1 MKCTA
6 CQGKSDATIKCFLK
20 AMDTIKEHFLMM
32 QGLCAEK
39 EATISQLN
47 TRNEKLHNALDLL
60 RQGQEQRLKSSPKRR
75 RLSPKKPQIKNNN
88 TQKAQ
93 TSPLIPESQSSL
105 NMNIALCSD
114 DDEEEIITETEPPIS
129 PYKPWKTR
137 HKSSTRNCENEQPT
151 ITTTTTATATASTT
165 DANSPWLGKVPKDRL
180 PMGKTKM
187 SLTIRSDSPR
197 LKQTRLQFDAAKT
210 NNTSSDKDIIDSS
223 PNLYSSLKQAK
234 QSRSLLQRVDN
245 NNVSDIKPIADSAK
259 TPISN
264 KNPVFEMDDDDS
276 FFDLCPDPS
285 ASQPASGL
293 ALPSLSGTSDTSS
306 VVLLTPGTQDIVFI
320 DDSITDNT
328 SLNTMAFMEEAI
340 KEDDK
345 VSLTKLQEFE
355 AELIRKRQSEAAKV
369 KPTADV
375 VRVKHEPLTEL
386 PTPFGNESTKLPADF
401 EMDDDQ
407 EDADEEE
414 EIFPRPIVVK
424 QEPESS
430 LKQRYNITCP
440 QCEKFITFMGTNLND
455 EKIQMYLNN
464 CRHEREFEN
473 NTPPGFWNPHM
484 VSFTD
489 EDPRSKVHVDR
500 RFVDGKKK

>member
-234 QSRSLLQRVDN
+234 QSRSLLQSLQSRQQQRLRYQTYRRLRKD
-245 NNVSDIKPIADSAK
+245 
-259 TPISN
+259 TN
-264 KNPVFEMDDDDS
+264 K
-276 FFDLCPDPS
+276 
-285 ASQPASGL
+285 Q
-293 ALPSLSGTSDTSS
+293 
-306 VVLLTPGTQDIVFI
+306 
-320 DDSITDNT
+320 
-328 SLNTMAFMEEAI
+328 
-340 KEDDK
+340 
-345 VSLTKLQEFE
+345 
-355 AELIRKRQSEAAKV
+355 
-369 KPTADV
+369 
-375 VRVKHEPLTEL
+375 
-386 PTPFGNESTKLPADF
+386 
-401 EMDDDQ
+401 
-407 EDADEEE
+407 
-414 EIFPRPIVVK
+414 
-424 QEPESS
+424 
-430 LKQRYNITCP
+430 
-440 QCEKFITFMGTNLND
+440 
-455 EKIQMYLNN
+455 
-464 CRHEREFEN
+464 
-473 NTPPGFWNPHM
+473 
-484 VSFTD
+484 
-489 EDPRSKVHVDR
+489 
-500 RFVDGKKK
+500 